1 MQVIRYKSPT
11 EFLSATEDLRSA
23 EIIKTNLISS
33 IANSVAN
40 GSHAYETCYWWAV
53 KEGNKTAGVAI
64 RTSPYGYVFSP
75 ISEEAIRILIKEI
88 QVGDP
93 NAKEFSGPRSVID
106 KIETIL
112 GVKPIES
119 EGELIYKLT
128 TLNPVTQ
135 QGHVKVATE
144 AHYALILKWMKAFI
158 AETGIMSYN
167 LERNV
172 KNAIERGVYYLLE
185 IEGVPVSLG
194 GFAALVEVLGQKIGR
209 VGPIY
214 TPIEFRKRGYASVI
228 TSHITQLC
236 IAKSAI
242 PTLYTQSDNLTS
254 NKIYQ
259 NLGYELID
267 EIRKIK
273 F

>member
-1 MQVIRYKSPT
+1 
-11 EFLSATEDLRSA
+11 
-23 EIIKTNLISS
+23 
-33 IANSVAN
+33 
-40 GSHAYETCYWWAV
+40 
-53 KEGNKTAGVAI
+53 
-64 RTSPYGYVFSP
+64 
-75 ISEEAIRILIKEI
+75 
-88 QVGDP
+88 
-93 NAKEFSGPRSVID
+93 
-106 KIETIL
+106 
-112 GVKPIES
+112 
-119 EGELIYKLT
+119 
-128 TLNPVTQ
+128 
-135 QGHVKVATE
+135 
-144 AHYALILKWMKAFI
+144 MKAFI
-158 AETGIMSYN
+158 AETGITSYN